1 MQREGFSVIAQVKN
15 RPKVERHLNTQVFSP
30 IQRSLIRRLFSGI
43 FGAFALAF
51 LPASS
56 TAQATECEII
66 SDVGLYYERLEQA
79 HVLMEYKDIVVRA
92 TDGKIRCEEDA
103 GNARQVC
110 SVDGPGEMLVDSE
123 RGTFVVRLPADTA
136 SEVQIYQT
144 GDLSCGPKSN

>member
-1 MQREGFSVIAQVKN
+1 MIVQVKS
-15 RPKVERHLNTQVFSP
+15 RPKVELHLNTNVFSP
-30 IQRSLIRRLFSGI
+30 IHGSLKPGLFSGA
-43 FGAFALAF
+43 FGAFALVF
-51 LPASS
+51 LPVSS
-56 TAQATECEII
+56 TAQASECEII

-79 HVLMEYKDIVVRA
+79 IMLMEYKDIVVRA

-110 SVDGPGEMLVDSE
+110 SVEGPGEMLIDSE
-123 RGTFVVRLPADTA
+123 RGTFVVRLPADSM

>member
-1 MQREGFSVIAQVKN
+1 MITQVKN
-15 RPKVERHLNTQVFSP
+15 RSKVELHLNTKVFSP
-30 IQRSLIRRLFSGI
+30 IRKALQPGILSGI
-43 FGAFALAF
+43 FGAFAFVL

-56 TAQATECEII
+56 AAEAAECEII

-79 HVLMEYKDIVVRA
+79 IMLMEYKDIVVRA

-110 SVDGPGEMLVDSE
+110 SVEGSGEMLIDSE
-123 RGTFVVRLPADTA
+123 RGTFVVRLPADTV